1 MVMHPADDLR
11 GVTDTRLSGKRIVLG
26 ITGSIAAVECVKLA
40 RGLIRH
46 GAEVV
51 PVMTPSAT
59 RILHPDAMEFA
70 TGNPPIV
77 ELTGQTEH
85 VTYCGRVP
93 DPVDLLLIS
102 PCTANTL
109 SKIVH
114 GIDDTPVTTFATTA
128 LGTGIPL
135 MIVPA
140 MHLSMYDHHVLQGNL
155 RQCRKIGIHVI
166 EPLIEQNK
174 AKLPDHEY
182 IISHVIK
189 TIGPR
194 NLTEKSILIIGGA
207 TAEAVDDI
215 RIITNR
221 SSGKT
226 ATALARNAFLRA
238 AKKVELWYGQSPEPI
253 PSYIETRRFKSYDD
267 LNRLIQEA
275 DFSRF
280 DSIILCASISD
291 YLPEKRK
298 GKIPSGQSHLS
309 LTLAP
314 TQKLITLLRK
324 KAPTATLIGFK
335 VEDMKEKLQ
344 AEAYE
349 LLKKNNLNYV
359 VANTV
364 AAFGTSATAILIID
378 ASHTT
383 KEFKGTKDDLANHV
397 LDLLT

>member
-11 GVTDTRLSGKRIVLG
+11 GVTDTILSHKRIVLG

-40 RGLIRH
+40 REFIRH
-46 GAEVV
+46 GAEVI

-70 TGNPPIV
+70 TGNPPVV
-77 ELTGQTEH
+77 ELTGKTEH
-85 VTYCGRVP
+85 VTYCGRIP

-114 GIDDTPVTTFATTA
+114 GIDDTPVTTFASTA
-128 LGTGIPL
+128 LGTGIPVV
-135 MIVPA
+135 IVPA
-140 MHLSMYDHHVLQGNL
+140 MHLSMYDHQVLQENI
-155 RQCRKIGIHVI
+155 RQCRKLGIHII

-174 AKLPDHEY
+174 AKLPDQDSITAY
-182 IISHVIK
+182 VIK

-194 NLTEKSILIIGGA
+194 DIIEKSILIIGGA
-207 TAEAVDDI
+207 TAEPIDDI

-226 ATALARNAFLRA
+226 AIALARNAFLRA
-238 AKKVELWYGQSPEPI
+238 AKKVELWYGKSPEPV
-253 PSYIETRRFKSYDD
+253 PSYVDTRKFESYDD
-267 LNRLIQEA
+267 LHRLLQET
-275 DFSRF
+275 DLSKF
-280 DSIILCASISD
+280 DCIILCASITD
-291 YLPEKRK
+291 YLPEKQK
-298 GKIPSGQSHLS
+298 GKIPSGQDHLS
-309 LTLAP
+309 LTFSPA
-314 TQKLITLLRK
+314 QKLISLLRK

-335 VEDMKEKLQ
+335 VEASKEELHQK
-344 AEAYE
+344 AYT
-349 LLKKNNLNYV
+349 LLKKNDLNYV

-364 AAFGTSATAILIID
+364 AAFGTSTSAILIVD
-378 ASHTT
+378 ASNKTE
-383 KEFKGTKDDLANHV
+383 EFQGTKQDLANHI